1 MKNVSLLLSLLFI
14 STAHAEKWNRANNPD
29 YFNVIIGSS
38 VEKKFDHLPLKA
50 SLKDDR
56 YGWSESYWPSYLGGI
71 AYRWNHPNP
80 NPFKYELHT
89 KEELLLMNQEEISQL
104 SPAELY
110 DIAMGDYSYKLTRKV
125 LKKFSPDE
133 LWWEGICHGWSLSAL
148 NYPEPDKTIITN
160 SDGIKVPFGS
170 SDVKALLSMHDAF
183 NSRGFYV
190 RVGERC
196 SVDGKVDGERSSE
209 DSENVPSNRVALS
222 SACRDVNPGAF
233 HIVLGSLIGLHSKGF
248 VADVDRFNDVWNQP
262 VTAYESE
269 SIASYPLSK
278 IDIKNGVTK
287 KILVK
292 TKMIYGEELQFFNQ
306 EAFDDGEANFV
317 SKEPVTGTSAQA
329 FKSKNY
335 EYILELN
342 KSGEIIGGE
351 WLSET
356 RPDMIWMKT
365 KDNAFNSNSLPLAG
379 LNRIYKPVTR
389 FNASNN

>member
-1 MKNVSLLLSLLFI
+1 
-14 STAHAEKWNRANNPD
+14 
-29 YFNVIIGSS
+29 
-38 VEKKFDHLPLKA
+38 
-50 SLKDDR
+50 
-56 YGWSESYWPSYLGGI
+56 
-71 AYRWNHPNP
+71 
-80 NPFKYELHT
+80 
-89 KEELLLMNQEEISQL
+89 MNQEEISQL

-148 NYPEPDKTIITN
+148 NYPEPDKTILTN

-170 SDVKALLSMHDAF
+170 SDVKALLSMHDSY

-196 SVDGKVDGERSSE
+196 SAEGKVNGERSSE
-209 DSENVPSNRVALS
+209 DSENVPTNSEALRP
-222 SACRDVNPGAF
+222 ACRDVNPGAF

-269 SIASYPLSK
+269 LIASYPLTK
-278 IDIKNGVTK
+278 MDIKNGVTK

-306 EAFDDGEANFV
+306 QAFDDGEVNFV
-317 SKEPVTGTSAQA
+317 SKDPVTGTASQA
-329 FKSKNY
+329 FKYKNY
-335 EYILELN
+335 EYVLELN

-365 KDNAFNSNSLPLAG
+365 KDNAFNSNALPLAG